1 MNLENRYYYEEG
13 LIIDRRKIGDGDLIL
28 LFYGKEK
35 GKYWVKAPGA
45 LKIKNRLRGK
55 VEVITFGKGYFVKRK
70 ELDLL
75 INWEVM
81 ERFIDIKRDVDTF
94 IYVTS
99 YIKRAEK
106 FLPEGVK
113 DKEIFDLLYSFLKEI
128 RKTNTNIL
136 GDIFLI
142 KLWQKLGFLP
152 FIPTICAKC
161 GKKLNSNEK
170 LLLDIKDYKVYC
182 VSCNNLDMEMDLEV
196 INKYNEI
203 LTYDFKY
210 IVEPNRIMDFEE
222 IKNLMPILI
231 KRIEQEV

>member
-1 MNLENRYYYEEG
+1 MNLESRYYYEEG
-13 LIIDRRKIGDGDLIL
+13 LIIDRRKIGDGDLVL

-55 VEVITFGKGYFVKRK
+55 VEVINLGKGYFVKRK

-75 INWEVM
+75 INWEVI
-81 ERFIDIKRDVDTF
+81 ERFANIKKDVDTF
-94 IYVTS
+94 IYATT

-113 DKEIFDLLYSFLKEI
+113 DKEVFDLLYNFLKEI
-128 RKTNTNIL
+128 KKNNATTS

-142 KLWQKLGFLP
+142 KLWQKLGLLPFLP
-152 FIPTICAKC
+152 TNCEKC
-161 GKKLNSNEK
+161 GRKFNSDEK
-170 LLLDIKDYKVYC
+170 LLLNIEDYKVYC
-182 VSCNNLDMEMDLEV
+182 VGCNNLDIEIDLEI

-203 LTYDFKY
+203 LTYDFNY
-210 IVEPNRIMDFEE
+210 IIGSNIITRFEE
-222 IKNLMPILI
+222 IKKLMPILT